1 MGSDSNNDHMALC
14 NGVSSSKEPVFMH
27 GELNLW
33 ILEAKSLPN
42 MDLTSERM
50 RKCFSV
56 FGPWPALPTTHSGKH
71 TGITSDPYV
80 SVCLAGATV
89 AQTGVIAN
97 SENPLWDEH
106 FCVPV
111 AHPVVKLE
119 FHVKDND
126 ILGAELI
133 GVVEISVEKIL
144 SGTVINDWFP
154 IIGHYGNYL
163 KPYPELHVSV
173 HFRPIEQISLH
184 KNGVG
189 AGPDYRGVPNSYFP
203 LRKGG
208 SVILYQDAHVP
219 DGMLPEIS
227 LDGGKVYKHGKC
239 WEEICQ
245 AILEAH
251 HLIYVIGWSIYHR
264 VKLVRESSKQLPAEG
279 ELSLGDL
286 LKYKSQEGVRV
297 ILMIW
302 DDKTSHD
309 KFLLKTEGVMQT
321 HDEETKKF
329 FKHSSVHCVL
339 TPRYASNK
347 LSIFKQQNLLVQV
360 VGTLFTHHQ
369 KCVVLDTQASGN
381 NRKITAFIG
390 GLDLCDGRYD
400 TPEHRL
406 FGDLD
411 TVFKNDFH
419 NPTFPSCVNGP
430 RQPWHDLHC
439 KIEGPAAY
447 DILTN
452 FEQRWRKT
460 KWRDFRLKKVTKWHD
475 DSLIKIDRLSWMVT
489 PSSGPGGDHNVR
501 VSDEKDPENWHVQVF
516 RSIDSGSVKGFPK
529 GVHEAEAQKLVCAK
543 NLKVDKSI
551 HTAYV
556 KAIRSAQHF
565 IYIENQ
571 YFLGSSYY
579 WPSYK
584 NAGADNLIPMELA
597 LKIASKISANESFA
611 VYIVIPLWPEGV
623 PTSASVQEILFWQGQ
638 TMAMMYKIVA
648 QALEKAGLSDH
659 YHPRDYLN
667 FYCLGK
673 REASS
678 RSSSSSSPSQRNQ
691 QTENRALAAAQ
702 KFGRFM
708 IYVHA
713 KGMIVDDEYIIMGSA
728 NINQRSLDGS
738 RDTEIAMG
746 AYQPN
751 YTWAGKNSHPHG
763 QVYGYRMSLWAEH
776 LCELEDTFREPQSIE
791 CVRHVNKIAS
801 YNWEAFVAEEE
812 KEMKGNLMLY
822 PIQVSRDGNISSL
835 SGYESFPDVG
845 GKILGAPTTLPDVLT
860 T

>member
-1 MGSDSNNDHMALC
+1 MGSDSNNDHKALC
-14 NGVSSSKEPVFMH
+14 NGVDSSKEPVFMH

-56 FGPWPALPTTHSGKH
+56 FGPWPALPTTRPGKH
-71 TGITSDPYV
+71 AGITSDPYV

-97 SENPLWDEH
+97 CENPLWDEH

-144 SGTVINDWFP
+144 SGSVINDWFP
-154 IIGHYGNYL
+154 IIGHYGNCL
-163 KPYPELHVSV
+163 KPYPELHVSI

-279 ELSLGDL
+279 VLSLGDL

-297 ILMIW
+297 IMMIW

-339 TPRYASNK
+339 APRYASNK
-347 LSIFKQQNLLVQV
+347 LSIFKQQV

-489 PSSGPGGDHNVR
+489 PSSGPDGDHNVR

-551 HTAYV
+551 HAAYV

-571 YFLGSSYY
+571 YFIGSSYY

-648 QALEKAGLSDH
+648 QALEKAGLSDQ

-678 RSSSSSSPSQRNQ
+678 SGSSSQRNQ
-691 QTENRALAAAQ
+691 ETENHALAAAQ

-776 LCELEDTFREPQSIE
+776 LCELEDTFHEPQSIE
-791 CVRHVNKIAS
+791 CVRHVNKIAT

-822 PIQVSRDGNISSL
+822 PIQVSRDGNVNSL

-845 GKILGAPTTLPDVLT
+845 GKILGAPTNLPDVLT